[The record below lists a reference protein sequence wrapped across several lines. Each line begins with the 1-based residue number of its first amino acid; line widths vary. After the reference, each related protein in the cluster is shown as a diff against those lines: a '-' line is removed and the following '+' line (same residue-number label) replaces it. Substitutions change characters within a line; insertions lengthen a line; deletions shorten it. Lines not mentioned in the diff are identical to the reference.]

1 MDDVSIQLSTLDI
14 KVRDYLNVKKYH
26 KIPRYIN
33 HELELIKKNIP
44 YFWVN
49 ASTLV
54 TGYIIKTIDGDILK
68 PIIGIRNLR
77 MQRHLH
83 NEFYI
88 SYNVFVER
96 RRRKW
101 LINAV
106 SCLTITTKLPTDII
120 IYIFKWTD
128 LISQHNIDE

>member
-1 MDDVSIQLSTLDI
+1 MNDVSIQLSTLDI
-14 KVRDYLNVKKYH
+14 KVRDYLNVKKYR
-26 KIPRYIN
+26 KISRHIN
-33 HELELIKKNIP
+33 HEMELIKKKIP

-68 PIIGIRNLR
+68 PIIGIKNLR

-83 NEFYI
+83 NDFFI
-88 SYNVFVER
+88 SYDAFVER
-96 RRRKW
+96 RRQKW

>member
-44 YFWVN
+44 YFWMN

-68 PIIGIRNLR
+68 PIIGIRNLS
-77 MQRHLH
+77 MQRQLH
-83 NEFYI
+83 NDFHI
-88 SYNVFVER
+88 CYNAFVER
-96 RRRKW
+96 RRLKW
-101 LINAV
+101 LFNAV
-106 SCLTITTKLPTDII
+106 SCLTIKTKLPIDVI

-128 LISQHNIDE
+128 LISLHNIDE

>member
-1 MDDVSIQLSTLDI
+1 MNNISIELARLDI

-26 KIPRYIN
+26 KISRHIN
-33 HELELIKKNIP
+33 HEMELIKKKIP

-68 PIIGIRNLR
+68 PIIGINNLR
-77 MQRHLH
+77 DQRHLH
-83 NEFYI
+83 YEFFINYDA
-88 SYNVFVER
+88 FVER

-101 LINAV
+101 LMNAV
-106 SCLTITTKLPTDII
+106 SCLTITTKLPIDVI

-128 LISQHNIDE
+128 LISQLNIDE

>member
-1 MDDVSIQLSTLDI
+1 MDDVSIQLSMLDI

-33 HELELIKKNIP
+33 HELEYIKKNIP
-44 YFWVN
+44 YFWLN

-68 PIIGIRNLR
+68 PIIGIKNLSI
-77 MQRHLH
+77 QRQLH
-83 NEFYI
+83 NNYFIY
-88 SYNVFVER
+88 YNAFVER
-96 RRRKW
+96 RRRQW

-106 SCLTITTKLPTDII
+106 SCLTITTKFPTEVIK
-120 IYIFKWTD
+120 YILNWTD

>member
-44 YFWVN
+44 YFWMN

-68 PIIGIRNLR
+68 PIIGIRNLS
-77 MQRHLH
+77 MQRQLH
-83 NEFYI
+83 NDFYI
-88 SYNVFVER
+88 CYNAFVER
-96 RRRKW
+96 RRLKW
-101 LINAV
+101 LMNAV
-106 SCLTITTKLPTDII
+106 SCLP
-120 IYIFKWTD
+120 
-128 LISQHNIDE
+128 

>member
-44 YFWVN
+44 YFWMN

-68 PIIGIRNLR
+68 PIIGIRNLS
-77 MQRHLH
+77 MQRQLH
-83 NEFYI
+83 NDFYI
-88 SYNVFVER
+88 CYNAFVER
-96 RRRKW
+96 RRLKW
-101 LINAV
+101 LMNAV
-106 SCLTITTKLPTDII
+106 SCLTITTKLPIDVI

-128 LISQHNIDE
+128 LISPPNIDE

>member
-1 MDDVSIQLSTLDI
+1 MDDVSIQLSMLDI

-44 YFWVN
+44 YFWMN

-68 PIIGIRNLR
+68 PIIGIRNLS
-77 MQRHLH
+77 MQRQLH
-83 NEFYI
+83 NDFYI
-88 SYNVFVER
+88 CYNAFVER
-96 RRRKW
+96 RRLKW
-101 LINAV
+101 LMNAV
-106 SCLTITTKLPTDII
+106 SCLTTTTKLPTEVIK
-120 IYIFKWTD
+120 YILNWTD
-128 LISQHNIDE
+128 LISLHNIDE

>member
-1 MDDVSIQLSTLDI
+1 MNDVSIQLSTIDI
-14 KVRDYLNVKKYH
+14 KVRNYLNVKKYR
-26 KIPRYIN
+26 KISRHIN
-33 HELELIKKNIP
+33 HEMELIKKRIP
-44 YFWVN
+44 YFWMN

-54 TGYIIKTIDGDILK
+54 TGYIIKTIDGDILI

-83 NEFYI
+83 NDFFI
-88 SYNVFVER
+88 SYNAFVER
-96 RRRKW
+96 RRQKW

-120 IYIFKWTD
+120 KHIFKWTD

>member
-1 MDDVSIQLSTLDI
+1 MNDVSIQLSTIDI
-14 KVRDYLNVKKYH
+14 KVRDYLNVKKYR
-26 KIPRYIN
+26 KISRHIN
-33 HELELIKKNIP
+33 HEMELIKKRIP
-44 YFWVN
+44 YFWMN

-54 TGYIIKTIDGDILK
+54 TGYIIKTIDGDILI

-83 NEFYI
+83 NDFFI
-88 SYNVFVER
+88 SYDAFVER
-96 RRRKW
+96 RRQKW

-120 IYIFKWTD
+120 KYIFKWTD
-128 LISQHNIDE
+128 LISQHNIDD

>member
-1 MDDVSIQLSTLDI
+1 MDNISIQLAILDI
-14 KVRDYLNVKKYH
+14 KVRDYLHIKKYH
-26 KIPRYIN
+26 KISRHIN
-33 HELELIKKNIP
+33 HEMELIKKRIP

-68 PIIGIRNLR
+68 PIIGIKNLR
-77 MQRHLH
+77 VRRRLH
-83 NEFYI
+83 NDFYI
-88 SYNVFVER
+88 SYDAFVER
-96 RRRKW
+96 RRQKW

-120 IYIFKWTD
+120 KYILKWTN
-128 LISQHNIDE
+128 LIS

>member
-26 KIPRYIN
+26 KISRHIN
-33 HELELIKKNIP
+33 HEMELIKKRIP

-68 PIIGIRNLR
+68 PIIGIKNLR
-77 MQRHLH
+77 VRRRLH
-83 NEFYI
+83 NDFYI
-88 SYNVFVER
+88 SYDAFVER
-96 RRRKW
+96 RRQKW

-120 IYIFKWTD
+120 KYILKWTN
-128 LISQHNIDE
+128 LIS

>member
-1 MDDVSIQLSTLDI
+1 MDNISLQLSILDI
-14 KVRDYLNVKKYH
+14 KVRNYLNIKRFHKSPRHIYIEMDLIQKK
-26 KIPRYIN
+26 
-33 HELELIKKNIP
+33 IP
-44 YFWVN
+44 YFWLN

-68 PIIGIRNLR
+68 PIIGIKNLR

-83 NEFYI
+83 NDFFI
-88 SYNVFVER
+88 SYDAFVER
-96 RRRKW
+96 RRQKW

-120 IYIFKWTD
+120 KYILKWTN
-128 LISQHNIDE
+128 LISQHNTDE

>member
-1 MDDVSIQLSTLDI
+1 MDDVSVQLSTLDI
-14 KVRDYLNVKKYH
+14 KVRNYLNVKKYH

-83 NEFYI
+83 NEFFI

>member
-1 MDDVSIQLSTLDI
+1 MNDVSIQLATLDI
-14 KVRDYLNVKKYH
+14 KVRDYLNVKKYR
-26 KIPRYIN
+26 KISRHIN
-33 HELELIKKNIP
+33 HEMELIKKRIP
-44 YFWVN
+44 YFWMN

-83 NEFYI
+83 NDFFI
-88 SYNVFVER
+88 SYDVFVER
-96 RRRKW
+96 RRQKW

-120 IYIFKWTD
+120 KYIFKWTD

>member
-1 MDDVSIQLSTLDI
+1 MNNISIELARLDI

-44 YFWVN
+44 YFWMN

-68 PIIGIRNLR
+68 PIIGIRNLS
-77 MQRHLH
+77 MQRQLH
-83 NEFYI
+83 NDFYI
-88 SYNVFVER
+88 CYNAFVER
-96 RRRKW
+96 RRLKW
-101 LINAV
+101 LMNAV
-106 SCLTITTKLPTDII
+106 SCLTITTKLPTEVIK
-120 IYIFKWTD
+120 YILNWTD
-128 LISQHNIDE
+128 LISLHNIDE

>member
-1 MDDVSIQLSTLDI
+1 MDDVSVQLSTLDI
-14 KVRDYLNVKKYH
+14 KVRNYLNVKKYH